1 MTEKR
6 FTVEHFEDT
15 DWAYDNGKSIYTREM
30 VDLLNI
36 QHETIQNLNQRIDD
50 YLTEVNYQ
58 LEQGTDFKDT
68 YVRYSRFKQI
78 LEELRNEINLRY
90 NVDGDY
96 G

>member
-1 MTEKR
+1 MTEKPYR
-6 FTVEHFEDT
+6 LNKWSTKLLKNNKPLF
-15 DWAYDNGKSIYTREM
+15 DWANEGDNI
-30 VDLLNI
+30 VDLLNT

-78 LEELRNEINLRY
+78 LEELKGVLNN
-90 NVDGDY
+90 D
-96 G
+96 